1 MPVPLGPGEI
11 LIFHDPKCVKRR
23 IINARHPPVMINTT
37 AMMEN
42 GQDGFS
48 NIPASFCKDPGGE
61 AAALVARMAVGDDG
75 ALAALH
81 DIWAPTLLGIAC
93 RMVGD
98 RREAEEVVQDTFVRL
113 WHRSA
118 DFDPLQSPPFVWAFA
133 VMRGF
138 CIDRLRYRHR
148 VKRDAAR
155 VVPIHLH
162 SAPEASEDAT
172 VMAIDDLRQVRAALD
187 KLSPDERSC
196 LELAVFLEYTHSEI
210 STRLHTPLG
219 TVKNRLRRALEKVRQ
234 HLSRHE
240 P

>member
-1 MPVPLGPGEI
+1 
-11 LIFHDPKCVKRR
+11 
-23 IINARHPPVMINTT
+23 MIQKTS
-37 AMMEN
+37 MMEN
-42 GQDGFS
+42 GQEDFS
-48 NIPASFCKDPGGE
+48 KIPATFCRDPGGE
-61 AAALVARMAVGDDG
+61 TAALVARMAVGDDV

-81 DIWAPTLLGIAC
+81 DIWAPALFGIAC

-118 DFDPLQSPPFVWAFA
+118 DFDPLQSPPFVWAYA

-138 CIDRLRYRHR
+138 CIDRLRYSHR
-148 VKRDAAR
+148 GKRDASR

-162 SAPEASEDAT
+162 SPPEATEEA
-172 VMAIDDLRQVRAALD
+172 MAIDDLRQIRAALD
-187 KLSPDERSC
+187 KLTPDERSC

-210 STRLHTPLG
+210 STHLHTPLG

-234 HLSRHE
+234 RLSRYEH
-240 P
+240 